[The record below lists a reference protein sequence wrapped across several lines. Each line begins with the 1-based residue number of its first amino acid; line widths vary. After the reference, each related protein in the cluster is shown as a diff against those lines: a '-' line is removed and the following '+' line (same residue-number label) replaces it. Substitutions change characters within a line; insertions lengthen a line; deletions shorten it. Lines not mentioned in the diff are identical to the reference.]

1 MPLHP
6 WRVVHQGLEFQ
17 RVFLAGISDGQVPH
31 QSIETFRHTNPDR
44 YRQER
49 QRARS
54 TLFVAATRARDELVV
69 SWNGT
74 ASDFLLPEGSDAQ
87 AHNAAELLSGEG
99 PPSGSAVA

>member
-1 MPLHP
+1 MPSVLG
-6 WRVVHQGLEFQ
+6 VL
-17 RVFLAGISDGQVPH
+17 VPH
-31 QSIETFRHTNPDR
+31 QSIESFRRTNPDR

-74 ASDFLLPEGSDAQ
+74 ASDFLPEGSDSQ

-99 PPSGSAVA
+99 PSSGSAVA